1 MTHLR
6 ISLATLLVLAIA
18 VPVLA
23 QPGFVAVS
31 ANADPSRLITVTGT
45 SMTPIDADIMVWTI
59 TSTDRNRELGAAK
72 ANNDRK
78 IEGIL
83 EQVKQ
88 LDVKPEDVQ
97 SGSLRVNKRYKNEHR
112 NAPLNPLEIWYY
124 EVVRSVTVRVEG
136 LERFDDFLEALISL
150 DDVEVQF
157 QLDSSNILEAR
168 FDNRLEAVRM
178 AKKKA
183 VAMLAELGAELG
195 PVRTV
200 REQAQNLYVPMQVQT
215 ANTFVTYDGG
225 GGEVSGTLSPG
236 TIEVKTTVEVVFE
249 IL

>member
-1 MTHLR
+1 MIHRRMITTMLFFLP
-6 ISLATLLVLAIA
+6 IVLPVFAQSNFVS
-18 VPVLA
+18 VP
-23 QPGFVAVS
+23 
-31 ANADPSRLITVTGT
+31 ADPASNRLITVTGT
-45 SMTPIDADIMVWTI
+45 SVTPIDADIMVWTI

-78 IEGIL
+78 IEGVL
-83 EQVKQ
+83 EHVKQ

-97 SGSLRVNKRYKNEHR
+97 SGSLSVNKRYQEDR
-112 NAPLNPLEIWYY
+112 NRASYNPLEIWYY
-124 EVVRSVTVRVEG
+124 EVVRSVSVRVDG
-136 LERFDDFLEALISL
+136 LERFDEFLESLIALE
-150 DDVEVQF
+150 DVEAQF
-157 QLDSSNILEAR
+157 QLDSSKILEAR

-183 VAMLAELGAELG
+183 EAMLNELGAELG

-200 REQAQNLYVPMQVQT
+200 REQAQNDYMPMQTQAFNNVV
-215 ANTFVTYDGG
+215 AYDGG
-225 GGEVSGTLSPG
+225 GGDAAGTLSPG